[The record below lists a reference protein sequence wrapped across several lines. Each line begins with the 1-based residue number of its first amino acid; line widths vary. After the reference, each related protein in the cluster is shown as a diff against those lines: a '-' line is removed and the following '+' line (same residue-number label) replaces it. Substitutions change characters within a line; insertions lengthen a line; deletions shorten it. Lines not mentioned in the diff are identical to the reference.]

1 MHNRISGIG
10 CIPDMVG
17 GMWKGTDR
25 NGPSHIWESY
35 IAATKWMAERIKHEA
50 VTERQSKHARARSHC
65 VLLS

>member
-1 MHNRISGIG
+1 
-10 CIPDMVG
+10 MVG
-17 GMWKGTDR
+17 GMWKGTDH

-35 IAATKWMAERIKHEA
+35 IAATKWMVERIKHEA